1 MTTKQNDTVA
11 LTDEQNDAVA
21 LTDEQNDTVALTDD
35 HLDAVVG
42 GAAYI
47 RDPGVQGGVQQR
59 LSNTGVVEESVPSAV
74 TLVGSKSRARSR

>member
-35 HLDAVVG
+35 QLDAVAG
-42 GAAYI
+42 GGVFAKL
-47 RDPGVQGGVQQR
+47 DGVQGGVEQR
-59 LSNTGVVEESVPSAV
+59 LSNTGAVEESVPSAV

>member
-1 MTTKQNDTVA
+1 MTTK
-11 LTDEQNDAVA
+11 
-21 LTDEQNDTVALTDD
+21 QNDTVALTDD

-47 RDPGVQGGVQQR
+47 KMPGP
-59 LSNTGVVEESVPSAV
+59 VEESIPSAV